1 MRKCDVTAAGSA
13 VTVRSLVAAVAL
25 ALAAPAC
32 AGSGGDKAGGE
43 GTDTAAAVQPVGAP
57 VTLRLLTVDEL
68 WASEF
73 AAAAARLSGGSIRI
87 DVRVGGKALLDYER
101 RLVQDVRA
109 GEGELASVGARMWD
123 TMGVTSFR
131 ALVAPFLVESLA
143 HQQRVLES
151 PLVER
156 MLAGLE
162 PLDLVGLAVLPGP
175 LRRPFGVSRPLLG
188 PGDYAGAT
196 FGVRYGRVARAT
208 LEALGAE
215 PRGYRIGSV
224 AGLDG
229 AELDAATIDR
239 NGYWRDARALTA
251 NVVLWAR
258 PETIVISR
266 AALERL
272 PAAQQRILRRAGRE
286 ALAPTFARLEKE
298 AAEALAALCDG
309 ALALSAASAAELSTL
324 RAAVRPVHEEL
335 QRDAETKELL
345 TEIGRLADGTEPETL
360 RCSGESTPGISA
372 LEGRW
377 RTSATREQLLEAGAS
392 PEEARFGWGTA
403 TIDLRDGKW
412 RARSAG
418 TGRVWTGT
426 YAVTGRQIALRLE
439 TCSHNPCTPGAGA
452 EHRWSVY
459 RDKLTFKRLPGRG
472 FWWQLAA
479 KPWTRAS

>member
-1 MRKCDVTAAGSA
+1 
-13 VTVRSLVAAVAL
+13 
-25 ALAAPAC
+25 
-32 AGSGGDKAGGE
+32 
-43 GTDTAAAVQPVGAP
+43 
-57 VTLRLLTVDEL
+57 
-68 WASEF
+68 
-73 AAAAARLSGGSIRI
+73 
-87 DVRVGGKALLDYER
+87 
-101 RLVQDVRA
+101 
-109 GEGELASVGARMWD
+109 
-123 TMGVTSFR
+123 
-131 ALVAPFLVESLA
+131 
-143 HQQRVLES
+143 
-151 PLVER
+151 

-162 PLDLVGLAVLPGP
+162 PLDLVGLAGHAGAAAQAVRGLEAA
-175 LRRPFGVSRPLLG
+175 SLG

-196 FGVRYGRVARAT
+196 FGVFAT
-208 LEALGAE
+208 AAWRGQRFEALGAE

-224 AGLDG
+224 VGLDG

-324 RAAVRPVHEEL
+324 RAARGAAEPSGAPTRHRVQGAPD
-335 QRDAETKELL
+335 RDRAAR
-345 TEIGRLADGTEPETL
+345 GRHAGPTL

-418 TGRVWTGT
+418 TGHVWTGT
-426 YAVTGRQIALRLE
+426 YAVTGHQIALRLE
-439 TCSHNPCTPGAGA
+439 PARATPARRARGPSTAGA
-452 EHRWSVY
+452 S
-459 RDKLTFKRLPGRG
+459 T
-472 FWWQLAA
+472 A
-479 KPWTRAS
+479 TS